1 MLKNSKISCRTDCGG
16 SSIGKRYSRTDELGI
31 PFAITV
37 DFETL
42 QDQSV
47 TIRNLATLKQ
57 SRIPISDLIKTIKDI
72 EIGKISFKDV
82 IEKYGEFIAKENTDE

>member
-1 MLKNSKISCRTDCGG
+1 MLKKARISCWSDCGG

-42 QDQSV
+42 D
-47 TIRNLATLKQ
+47 
-57 SRIPISDLIKTIKDI
+57 D
-72 EIGKISFKDV
+72 
-82 IEKYGEFIAKENTDE
+82 

>member
-1 MLKNSKISCRTDCGG
+1 MILSLIKKDSIVDKVKEIEMMLKKARISCWSDCGG

-42 QDQSV
+42 D
-47 TIRNLATLKQ
+47 
-57 SRIPISDLIKTIKDI
+57 D
-72 EIGKISFKDV
+72 
-82 IEKYGEFIAKENTDE
+82 